1 MRRSNALKQAQIIPF
16 GATAL
21 QNPSFN
27 GDLGSAR
34 LSTGRAEGLSR
45 SSTHTVATTPPQHRK
60 AVTMRLT
67 PLNTT
72 DMSAADSDLIT
83 TEELA
88 RLLRV
93 DPSSV
98 RRWRTARPLQ
108 GPPFIQLS
116 ERVIMYA
123 MEDVREWLASRRV
136 RPEAA

>member
-1 MRRSNALKQAQIIPF
+1 
-16 GATAL
+16 
-21 QNPSFN
+21 
-27 GDLGSAR
+27 
-34 LSTGRAEGLSR
+34 
-45 SSTHTVATTPPQHRK
+45 
-60 AVTMRLT
+60 MRLT

-108 GPPFIQLS
+108 GPPFLQLS

-123 MEDVREWLASRRV
+123 VEDVREWLASRRV

>member
-1 MRRSNALKQAQIIPF
+1 
-16 GATAL
+16 
-21 QNPSFN
+21 
-27 GDLGSAR
+27 
-34 LSTGRAEGLSR
+34 
-45 SSTHTVATTPPQHRK
+45 
-60 AVTMRLT
+60 MRLRL
-67 PLNTT
+67 LNTDVIEPT
-72 DMSAADSDLIT
+72 ESELIT

-88 RLLRV
+88 RMLRV

-123 MEDVREWLASRRV
+123 IGDVREWLSSRRV

>member
-1 MRRSNALKQAQIIPF
+1 
-16 GATAL
+16 
-21 QNPSFN
+21 
-27 GDLGSAR
+27 
-34 LSTGRAEGLSR
+34 
-45 SSTHTVATTPPQHRK
+45 
-60 AVTMRLT
+60 MRLRL
-67 PLNTT
+67 LNP
-72 DMSAADSDLIT
+72 DAIEAPESELIT

-88 RLLRV
+88 RMLRV

-123 MEDVREWLASRRV
+123 IDDVRDWLSSRRV